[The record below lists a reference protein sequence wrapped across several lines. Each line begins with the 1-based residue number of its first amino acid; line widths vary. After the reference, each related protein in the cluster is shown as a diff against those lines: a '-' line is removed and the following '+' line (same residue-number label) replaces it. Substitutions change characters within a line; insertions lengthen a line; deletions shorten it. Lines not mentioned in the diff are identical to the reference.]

1 MSKNNYPLADSAT
14 LEERPGAVTQR
25 HLRCVATGEFRAP
38 KKGEWY
44 LSGAI
49 IAGYKAPSDLSYPF
63 HIAKLVVC
71 PGTKRAAAAPHLWAN
86 RKTIGST
93 PAAFDLGS
101 IVLHGEETPLASA
114 IVPDLWH
121 VYTFLKANH
130 PELIMSH
137 LGKDISAADAVKEC
151 WHLAHSLK
159 SALVTS
165 RQRGAK

>member
-1 MSKNNYPLADSAT
+1 MKKAEFVSAFIARREAAYRLQVKAGLMRESEAAMGMADAPKDAAAFWKRHRAT
-14 LEERPGAVTQR
+14 LAAQDASQYFYIPPHDPPFPG
-25 HLRCVATGEFRAP
+25 E
-38 KKGEWY
+38 
-44 LSGAI
+44 
-49 IAGYKAPSDLSYPF
+49 
-63 HIAKLVVC
+63 KL
-71 PGTKRAAAAPHLWAN
+71 AAPAPV
-86 RKTIGST
+86 

-121 VYTFLKANH
+121 VYSFLKANH
-130 PELIMSH
+130 PELIMSY
-137 LGKDISAADAVKEC
+137 LGKDISAADAVKLC